1 MAAEYFL
8 VAENS
13 ELKMRV
19 EDVNPRGLQYKF
31 ILSVF

>member
-8 VAENS
+8 VEEHF

-19 EDVNPRGLQYKF
+19 ENVNPRGLQYKF
-31 ILSVF
+31 FLSVF